1 MELPVQTFH
10 KGITL
15 PVHDVIV
22 VVAAAVL
29 VGVCGPE
36 VRVGVEVVLPAAGFL
51 RTLLDEPHRDA
62 DGHLAQLALQLGPVR
77 GRVHARQ
84 EVHLCKRFC

>member
-1 MELPVQTFH
+1 M
-10 KGITL
+10 
-15 PVHDVIV
+15 HDVIV
-22 VVAAAVL
+22 AAVALL
-29 VGVCGPE
+29 VGVGGPE
-36 VRVGVEVVLPAAGFL
+36 VRVGVEEVLPGPAPGGLVRA
-51 RTLLDEPHRDA
+51 LLDEPHRDA